1 MVTRPLLILSLLLLG
16 AFDAPGIERA
26 RVKYFAMAGTA
37 CNACRMHEE
46 IRALSLE
53 AIKEQILNK
62 LGLKQA
68 PNMTGRA
75 FPRIPPISKLMD
87 MYGMQADQPQSVEP
101 GITYHEE
108 IDEYAA
114 KTESIFALAQPRGL
128 RNPRSVGLESLVGWL
143 VGWLVS
149 VYECT
154 RLPDSSPIHQQQDQR
169 LRHSKGL
176 DVLYFKFSDKV
187 VQHRVTRAE
196 LSLWVWGTNQDSD
209 EPSDSVKQDNIE
221 THHECPMTITLQ
233 RILRGGTESGGPLLG
248 PSLTTK
254 HSRPIGRR
262 GAWVTIELR
271 RMVAEWFKHPRDNF
285 GVALKISGP
294 GGNHRRNSRLVE
306 TNPGAEFAPYLEVQT
321 QELDTRRGGRIKR
334 NVGLNCDEASQETR
348 CCRYKLTVD
357 FEKFGWDWIIAPK
370 KYDAN
375 YCSGDCPMAFL
386 PAYPNTHI
394 VSLAEPPNNTGPC
407 CAPRKLSEIT
417 MLYFDNEYQIV
428 FSRLPGMVVERCGCS

>member
-1 MVTRPLLILSLLLLG
+1 MITRALFLLLLVLG
-16 AFDAPGIERA
+16 GFDLPIPTIIKSAGYHQR
-26 RVKYFAMAGTA
+26 YNSAMASNTG

-75 FPRIPPISKLMD
+75 LPRIPPISKLMD
-87 MYGMQADQPQSVEP
+87 MYGMQADQPQSHEP
-101 GITYHEE
+101 GITHHEE
-108 IDEYAA
+108 IDEFSA
-114 KTESIFALAQPRGL
+114 KTETVFALAQP
-128 RNPRSVGLESLVGWL
+128 
-143 VGWLVS
+143 
-149 VYECT
+149 
-154 RLPDSSPIHQQQDQR
+154 HQK
-169 LRHSKGL
+169 LRHSKSYP

-187 VQHRVTRAE
+187 IQHKVMKAE
-196 LSLWVWGTNQDSD
+196 LSLWLYGSEENEDINTKDTV
-209 EPSDSVKQDNIE
+209 
-221 THHECPMTITLQ
+221 TITLQ
-233 RILRGGTESGGPLLG
+233 RILRGTGENGGPLLG

-254 HSRPIGRR
+254 YQRPVGK
-262 GAWVTIELR
+262 GKWKTIDLK
-271 RMVAEWFKHPRDNF
+271 RMVSEWFKYPRDNL
-285 GVALKISGP
+285 GVNLKISTEKSNKP
-294 GGNHRRNSRLVE
+294 GSRIIE
-306 TNPGAEFAPYLEVQT
+306 TNPEATHSPYLEVQT
-321 QELDTRRGGRIKR
+321 QELDSRRGSRIKR
-334 NVGLNCDEASQETR
+334 NVGLNCDEATQERR

-386 PAYPNTHI
+386 PVYPNTHI

-407 CAPRKLSEIT
+407 CAPRRLSEIT